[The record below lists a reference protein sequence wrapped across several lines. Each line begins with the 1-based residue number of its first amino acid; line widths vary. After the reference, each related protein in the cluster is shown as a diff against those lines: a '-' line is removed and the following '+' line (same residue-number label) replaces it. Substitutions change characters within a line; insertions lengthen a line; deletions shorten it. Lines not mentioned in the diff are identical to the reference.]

1 MALPQQLIYY
11 TFDEYLELE
20 RANDARYEYIDG
32 QLFLMAGESLAH
44 SQISINIAG
53 EVRAQLK
60 GTPCQALS
68 PNMKV
73 RTQLHAKYRGRFSYP
88 DLIIVCGTPL
98 FHDKEKDVLTN
109 PVVIFEV
116 LSPSTERYDRGEKFL
131 RFRAEIETLTDYVLI
146 AQDMPLVEHYTRR
159 SDGWLLVSIDAL
171 TGTLNLPNV
180 NCRLSLAEVYD
191 RVKFPEIKIDEP
203 IENERES

>member
-1 MALPQQLIYY
+1 MALPQQLIHY
-11 TFDEYLELE
+11 TVDEYLELE
-20 RANDARYEYIDG
+20 RAGNERYEYIDG
-32 QLFLMAGESLAH
+32 QLFMMAGESLAH
-44 SQISINIAG
+44 SQICINIAG

-73 RTQLHAKYRGRFSYP
+73 RTQLHSKHRGRFSYP

-98 FHDKEKDVLTN
+98 FHDTEKDVLTN
-109 PVVIFEV
+109 PTAIFEV
-116 LSPSTERYDRGEKFL
+116 LSPSTESYDRGEKFL
-131 RFRAEIETLTDYVLI
+131 RFRAEIEALTDYVLI

-159 SDGWLLVSIDAL
+159 SDGWLLVSTDEL

-203 IENERES
+203 TENERES

>member
-1 MALPQQLIYY
+1 MALPEQVVYY
-11 TFDEYLELE
+11 TSDEYLELE
-20 RANDARYEYIDG
+20 RASDERYEYIDG
-32 QLFLMAGESLAH
+32 QLYLMAGESLAH
-44 SQISINIAG
+44 SQICINIAG

-73 RTQLHAKYRGRFSYP
+73 HTQLHSKHRGRFSYP
-88 DLIIVCGTPL
+88 DLIIVRGTPL

-109 PVVIFEV
+109 PTAIFEV

-131 RFRAEIETLTDYVLI
+131 RFRAEIDTLTDYILI
-146 AQDMPLVEHYTRR
+146 AHDMPIVEHYTRR
-159 SDGWLLVSIDAL
+159 SDGWLLVSTDDL
-171 TGTLNLPNV
+171 TDILNIPNV

-191 RVKFPEIKIDEP
+191 RVKFPETKIDETTH
-203 IENERES
+203 NEREA